1 MLFQS
6 AYFGRSTQLKK
17 KKHIR
22 LLLTYFSIKTTLTHA
37 TVKSNKKLI
46 VYHSIILL
54 LLQSANHMSVTRF
67 GRCEMSDN
75 NTNKI
80 NNGL

>member
-17 KKHIR
+17 KNPSDYYYI
-22 LLLTYFSIKTTLTHA
+22 TYFSIKTTLTHA

-67 GRCEMSDN
+67 GRFEMSDN

-80 NNGL
+80 N